1 MELQTDIKHKLPY
14 QLSMHGNNKFIFKGK
29 RSINYTLLFVTHTHT
44 HTHTQILIQGLKGHD
59 DTLLAMTY
67 SFRFRYDFIE

>member
-44 HTHTQILIQGLKGHD
+44 QILIQGLKGHD
-59 DTLLAMTY
+59 DTLHLQ
-67 SFRFRYDFIE
+67 